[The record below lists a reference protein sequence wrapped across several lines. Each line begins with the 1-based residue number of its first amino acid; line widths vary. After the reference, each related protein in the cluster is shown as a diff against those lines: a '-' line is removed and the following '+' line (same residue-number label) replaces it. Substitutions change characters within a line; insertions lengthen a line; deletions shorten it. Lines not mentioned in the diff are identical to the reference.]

1 MSIGKFK
8 KDELRSI
15 ADELKLVVPD
25 NAKVLDLRELI
36 QESEI
41 YKNDKE
47 TYQAIV
53 DCVLEEIND
62 KRNENENRL
71 EIEKIKLSQLE
82 KELEIAKLHNH
93 SGKSLPLQN
102 ENQLITTECN
112 IESLIKS
119 IKTLTI
125 PVPLRAESFNLFFQ
139 SIEKAFKTKN
149 VPEKL
154 KPEILLNIL
163 GEKANNLM
171 IYLRDEDLSDYNKLK
186 AIVLKEFQPT
196 PYECLNQFK
205 KAQKLPSESYVQFAS
220 RLSANFNY
228 YCQLREVND
237 FKSVCELVIS
247 DKIIETLDR
256 ELNTHISIKQG
267 EMWFKPQDLAREC
280 DILYHP
286 REKLENRIY
295 FLSLNRDNQTVQR
308 SVLNP
313 LADVF
318 GGPGGSNC
326 VVPPQGENEENK
338 SFVATSF
345 LKNKTRTVL
354 LSSVQC
360 FLRDKYGL
368 LHEVRALLDVGS
380 QSHFITKDCADRLQL
395 KNEKI
400 NLLVSC
406 LNESTM
412 TINGGVTTS
421 IFNGDLSFKKELN
434 LLVVRRITDLTPSQ
448 IINVSLDMPNEI
460 KLADYKFNIPGKID
474 VLLGA
479 EIFYELLRPGQIY
492 CGDSR
497 LLLQNTVFG
506 YVVSGSVGD
515 EVRDNNIHCGLI
527 RDSDLNTT
535 LRSFW
540 ELESIGVKNENC
552 SSEEDVSFEMF
563 KQRVHFK
570 NGRYEVELPWKRD
583 SNELSDN
590 FSLAKR
596 RLGSLMRKMQRDKV
610 LYSEYYLL
618 ISFRSNKI
626 AVLADVEKAFLQIS
640 LAPKDRDVVRFLID
654 DGENG
659 VQVYRFNR
667 VLFGVN
673 ASPFLLAA
681 TIKTHI
687 GKCMEKYPDTVR
699 TLDHC
704 FYVDDLVTGEDD
716 AKSAFD
722 LSSKAAKIMSEAG
735 MNLRKW
741 ISNDCELMKQW
752 QLEHFD
758 HLNMNDFVNHPHRVL
773 GLLWHPQKDYLSLRL
788 TSLLDFLQKRKNTKR
803 FLLMAAGRIFD
814 PLGFASPFTIR
825 FKILFQEIW
834 QRKTDWDEELL
845 PDIREKFEQWCSE
858 ASFLC
863 ELQIPRYALQCDSV
877 NCPECEI
884 HTFSDASIKA
894 YGAVSYVRLRTFD
907 KISVHLLASKSRVAP
922 LKVLT
927 LPRLE
932 LMGALL
938 AARLAKEVSRVL
950 NEKISTTNYFW
961 TDSTIALSWIQG
973 PSNRWKVFVANRVK
987 EIRSLTDKDSWRHC
1001 PGKDNPSDLLTRGIS
1016 ADSLINCEKWW
1027 KGPSFLQEGNTVP
1040 VSNNVLLSDESA
1052 YLEELK
1058 PTERKTLTVI
1068 LDNNLLNHI
1077 LSVSNNFQKNLCI
1090 FSYIYRFINNCKRPS
1105 NKQIGPLRM
1114 CEIQRAEITLVKLV
1128 QQMEFNSEIKDL
1140 SCQGMV
1146 NPQSKIRNLSPF
1158 LDSENVLRVG
1168 GRLTHSKLCFD
1179 KKTPDNSS

>member
-1 MSIGKFK
+1 MDDNAADVQQLLEISDITQM
-8 KDELRSI
+8 DRSI

-62 KRNENENRL
+62 RRNENENRL

-82 KELEIAKLHNH
+82 KELEIAKLHNQ

-112 IESLIKS
+112 IE
-119 IKTLTI
+119 T
-125 PVPLRAESFNLFFQ
+125 
-139 SIEKAFKTKN
+139 
-149 VPEKL
+149 
-154 KPEILLNIL
+154 
-163 GEKANNLM
+163 G
-171 IYLRDEDLSDYNKLK
+171 
-186 AIVLKEFQPT
+186 QPNSSKVSSQ
-196 PYECLNQFK
+196 P
-205 KAQKLPSESYVQFAS
+205 
-220 RLSANFNY
+220 
-228 YCQLREVND
+228 
-237 FKSVCELVIS
+237 
-247 DKIIETLDR
+247 
-256 ELNTHISIKQG
+256 
-267 EMWFKPQDLAREC
+267 ARRC
-280 DILYHP
+280 I
-286 REKLENRIY
+286 R
-295 FLSLNRDNQTVQR
+295 
-308 SVLNP
+308 
-313 LADVF
+313 
-318 GGPGGSNC
+318 GPGGSNC

-527 RDSDLNTT
+527 RDGDLNTT

-552 SSEEDVSFEMF
+552 CSEEDVSFEMF

-610 LYSEYYLL
+610 LYSEYCKVLKNYLDEGIIEKVTNPFIPTNNPVFYLPHQVIIKNESLTTKLRLVFDASAHEEKQLSLNDCLFHGVNLNPNILDLL

-667 VLFGVN
+667 VL
-673 ASPFLLAA
+673 LA
-681 TIKTHI
+681 
-687 GKCMEKYPDTVR
+687 
-699 TLDHC
+699 
-704 FYVDDLVTGEDD
+704 
-716 AKSAFD
+716 
-722 LSSKAAKIMSEAG
+722 
-735 MNLRKW
+735 
-741 ISNDCELMKQW
+741 
-752 QLEHFD
+752 
-758 HLNMNDFVNHPHRVL
+758 
-773 GLLWHPQKDYLSLRL
+773 
-788 TSLLDFLQKRKNTKR
+788 
-803 FLLMAAGRIFD
+803 
-814 PLGFASPFTIR
+814 
-825 FKILFQEIW
+825 
-834 QRKTDWDEELL
+834 
-845 PDIREKFEQWCSE
+845 
-858 ASFLC
+858 
-863 ELQIPRYALQCDSV
+863 
-877 NCPECEI
+877 
-884 HTFSDASIKA
+884 
-894 YGAVSYVRLRTFD
+894 
-907 KISVHLLASKSRVAP
+907 
-922 LKVLT
+922 
-927 LPRLE
+927 
-932 LMGALL
+932 
-938 AARLAKEVSRVL
+938 
-950 NEKISTTNYFW
+950 
-961 TDSTIALSWIQG
+961 
-973 PSNRWKVFVANRVK
+973 
-987 EIRSLTDKDSWRHC
+987 
-1001 PGKDNPSDLLTRGIS
+1001 
-1016 ADSLINCEKWW
+1016 
-1027 KGPSFLQEGNTVP
+1027 
-1040 VSNNVLLSDESA
+1040 
-1052 YLEELK
+1052 
-1058 PTERKTLTVI
+1058 
-1068 LDNNLLNHI
+1068 
-1077 LSVSNNFQKNLCI
+1077 
-1090 FSYIYRFINNCKRPS
+1090 
-1105 NKQIGPLRM
+1105 
-1114 CEIQRAEITLVKLV
+1114 
-1128 QQMEFNSEIKDL
+1128 
-1140 SCQGMV
+1140 
-1146 NPQSKIRNLSPF
+1146 
-1158 LDSENVLRVG
+1158 
-1168 GRLTHSKLCFD
+1168 
-1179 KKTPDNSS
+1179 

>member
-1 MSIGKFK
+1 MSTFNSEYRHTPNTSVKDRILYYSLVHSDFHRRMSTITYILWWRSKREEPAKRRLVVPAKSFVLMGVSQLCQSYASGRERESSTASNKNVTNLTKTFAPVQIGDTVRIQVPDVDRGCVDNRNVFAVVVGMEDSDFYKLANENGTLKQLYTSNQFVICK
-8 KDELRSI
+8 EKLLSIAEIYFQEMSLREAAAANLRSGGQGYTSCHCKGSVPQINAVVKSI

-62 KRNENENRL
+62 RRNEDENRRNENENRL

-82 KELEIAKLHNH
+82 KELEIAKLHNQ

-112 IESLIKS
+112 IE
-119 IKTLTI
+119 T
-125 PVPLRAESFNLFFQ
+125 
-139 SIEKAFKTKN
+139 
-149 VPEKL
+149 
-154 KPEILLNIL
+154 
-163 GEKANNLM
+163 G
-171 IYLRDEDLSDYNKLK
+171 
-186 AIVLKEFQPT
+186 QPNSSKVSSQ
-196 PYECLNQFK
+196 P
-205 KAQKLPSESYVQFAS
+205 
-220 RLSANFNY
+220 
-228 YCQLREVND
+228 
-237 FKSVCELVIS
+237 
-247 DKIIETLDR
+247 
-256 ELNTHISIKQG
+256 
-267 EMWFKPQDLAREC
+267 ARRC
-280 DILYHP
+280 V
-286 REKLENRIY
+286 R
-295 FLSLNRDNQTVQR
+295 
-308 SVLNP
+308 
-313 LADVF
+313 
-318 GGPGGSNC
+318 GPGGSNC

-434 LLVVRRITDLTPSQ
+434 LLVVRRITDLTPSK

-527 RDSDLNTT
+527 RDGDLNTT

-552 SSEEDVSFEMF
+552 CSEEDVSFEMF

-610 LYSEYYLL
+610 LYSEYCKVLKNYLDEGIIEKVTNPFIPTNNPVFYLPHQVIIKNESLTTKLRLVFDASAHAENQLSLNDCLFHGVNLNPNILDLL

-654 DGENG
+654 DGEKM
-659 VQVYRFNR
+659 VCRCTDLIEFFWRER
-667 VLFGVN
+667 V
-673 ASPFLLAA
+673 
-681 TIKTHI
+681 
-687 GKCMEKYPDTVR
+687 
-699 TLDHC
+699 
-704 FYVDDLVTGEDD
+704 
-716 AKSAFD
+716 
-722 LSSKAAKIMSEAG
+722 
-735 MNLRKW
+735 
-741 ISNDCELMKQW
+741 
-752 QLEHFD
+752 
-758 HLNMNDFVNHPHRVL
+758 
-773 GLLWHPQKDYLSLRL
+773 
-788 TSLLDFLQKRKNTKR
+788 
-803 FLLMAAGRIFD
+803 
-814 PLGFASPFTIR
+814 
-825 FKILFQEIW
+825 
-834 QRKTDWDEELL
+834 
-845 PDIREKFEQWCSE
+845 
-858 ASFLC
+858 
-863 ELQIPRYALQCDSV
+863 
-877 NCPECEI
+877 
-884 HTFSDASIKA
+884 
-894 YGAVSYVRLRTFD
+894 
-907 KISVHLLASKSRVAP
+907 
-922 LKVLT
+922 
-927 LPRLE
+927 
-932 LMGALL
+932 
-938 AARLAKEVSRVL
+938 
-950 NEKISTTNYFW
+950 
-961 TDSTIALSWIQG
+961 
-973 PSNRWKVFVANRVK
+973 
-987 EIRSLTDKDSWRHC
+987 
-1001 PGKDNPSDLLTRGIS
+1001 
-1016 ADSLINCEKWW
+1016 
-1027 KGPSFLQEGNTVP
+1027 
-1040 VSNNVLLSDESA
+1040 
-1052 YLEELK
+1052 
-1058 PTERKTLTVI
+1058 
-1068 LDNNLLNHI
+1068 
-1077 LSVSNNFQKNLCI
+1077 SVSFGCN
-1090 FSYIYRFINNCKRPS
+1090 
-1105 NKQIGPLRM
+1105 
-1114 CEIQRAEITLVKLV
+1114 
-1128 QQMEFNSEIKDL
+1128 D
-1140 SCQGMV
+1140 
-1146 NPQSKIRNLSPF
+1146 
-1158 LDSENVLRVG
+1158 
-1168 GRLTHSKLCFD
+1168 
-1179 KKTPDNSS
+1179 